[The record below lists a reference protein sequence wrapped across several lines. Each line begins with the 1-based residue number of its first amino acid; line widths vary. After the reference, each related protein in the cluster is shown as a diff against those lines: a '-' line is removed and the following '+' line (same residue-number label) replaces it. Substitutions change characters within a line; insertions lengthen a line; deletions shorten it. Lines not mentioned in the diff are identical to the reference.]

1 MLWTFLDF
9 LDKTSVKAPN
19 KQFHL
24 ALLQPYRLCCLL
36 AISFIHVSFMS
47 KQVIPDASCFLYTVN
62 TPRKLVRRQAEES
75 SHWFCSKLK
84 FITLDGIAKVKVI
97 VFPALVLGP
106 DILFSFWVI
115 FTWAATSHFSI
126 CRDYWLLLIHESY
139 YTMCGAIKK
148 CKTKTTGLEAY
159 LQTSSSHWTCG
170 EQCVFPD
177 QLQVVIGG
185 CWQSLWNWLLKP
197 HTLRPRCWSVTH
209 W

>member
-1 MLWTFLDF
+1 MTAFVTFLLCPHAVDILDF

-24 ALLQPYRLCCLL
+24 ALPQPYRLCCLL

-75 SHWFCSKLK
+75 SHWFCSQLK

-106 DILFSFWVI
+106 DILFSLFFLVFGLSSPELQLHI
-115 FTWAATSHFSI
+115 SLSVETT
-126 CRDYWLLLIHESY
+126 DY
-139 YTMCGAIKK
+139 
-148 CKTKTTGLEAY
+148 
-159 LQTSSSHWTCG
+159 
-170 EQCVFPD
+170 F
-177 QLQVVIGG
+177 
-185 CWQSLWNWLLKP
+185 
-197 HTLRPRCWSVTH
+197 
-209 W
+209 